1 MIKFLFWEKCR
12 FTYHCKKWS
21 RKVLGTFH
29 YFHFVI
35 AQPGYWHQYRQG
47 TECFSH
53 CKEPSCSPHTHPA
66 WVPSRSFSRK
76 QQVFW
81 KPKLEH
87 VAPCLKPVNSFS
99 LPSRQNHRSL
109 AASPSL
115 PICLPLPLAL
125 TLQFHK
131 TSVQL
136 CSLRCHSSSCKEAL
150 WPALLV
156 LKSSAQ
162 RPSSRSPAAAPQRAI
177 PTVWSQLHF
186 PTYHVPICWM
196 SSPVPTGLWASRGTA
211 SSHLCRVLDL
221 TCCLAHTKA
230 KVTAMPRM
238 KPIADISQILT
249 I

>member
-136 CSLRCHSSSCKEAL
+136 CSLRCHSSSCKEA
-150 WPALLV
+150 PR
-156 LKSSAQ
+156 
-162 RPSSRSPAAAPQRAI
+162 RPCGQHCLSSRAQPSGLPQGVLLRPPRGPSPQCGHSCTSRPITSRSAECHHQSPLDCELHGAQLHPICAVSWTSRAAW
-177 PTVWSQLHF
+177 PTLRPKWRRCRGWSQ
-186 PTYHVPICWM
+186 
-196 SSPVPTGLWASRGTA
+196 
-211 SSHLCRVLDL
+211 
-221 TCCLAHTKA
+221 
-230 KVTAMPRM
+230 
-238 KPIADISQILT
+238 
-249 I
+249 